1 MCVLLFGLR
10 RGFAVTR
17 KIELQANTGT
27 LTAVFKIV
35 EAFEKKVHLSNLNEL
50 QQHCRPPE
58 NVKDAA
64 SEPKLRRYDDTL
76 ELVHQVNFF
85 SEASTIL
92 KMAVIP
98 SQHRIEPW

>member
-1 MCVLLFGLR
+1 MTGKAVL
-10 RGFAVTR
+10 
-17 KIELQANTGT
+17 ANTGT

-50 QQHCRPPE
+50 QQHCRLPE

-76 ELVHQVNFF
+76 ELVPQLVAF
-85 SEASTIL
+85 SPPSSRKDFIYGLPPSEHKTRVQYM
-92 KMAVIP
+92 KIP
-98 SQHRIEPW
+98 KD